1 MTAAWGDRYLLLLGA
16 AMSLRERAVV
26 AALREFDGPV
36 VTVARARNS
45 KSAKFFDEVLIGD
58 FSDPDEV
65 LRLVV
70 EHEKETGRTPAGVVP
85 FFDPG
90 LVPGWTV
97 ADHYGLP
104 FLSRAAVD
112 DSSINK
118 DRMKDRLLAAGVAT
132 PRYIRVADVASA
144 VAAGE
149 RFGFPCVIKPCAF
162 GGSLGVR
169 LVSGVDEMA
178 EAYAYVRGIIDSNA
192 AVFTVKNREI
202 QVEEYCTLVD
212 EVSVE
217 ILNHRD
223 QRVVLGVTDK
233 IVGPRPYF
241 AELGH
246 RVPSVYTDRE
256 DVHDIVIRACTAIG
270 LDRGVAHVELR
281 LEPDVAPQI
290 IEVGARTAGDG
301 IIDQVERAYGV
312 SPYALHVRSFLDRI
326 DEPVVV
332 PQPSGLAGI
341 SMLKA
346 PAGRIAAI
354 EPVSEVDPAVV
365 AYEVTA
371 VAGAESAAVSA
382 NYLNREGYVEV
393 AWPGAHPQDIPIDA
407 QTEIADSLSARLF
420 RMA

>member
-1 MTAAWGDRYLLLLGA
+1 MTAWGDRYLLVLGA
-16 AMSLRERAVV
+16 AMSLRERAIV
-26 AALREFDGPV
+26 AAVRTFDGPI
-36 VTVARARNS
+36 VTVARNRNS
-45 KSAKFFDEVLIGD
+45 KLAKFFDDILIGD

-65 LRLVV
+65 LRLVL

-104 FLSRAAVD
+104 FLSRTAVD

-118 DRMKDRLLAAGVAT
+118 DRMKDRLLAAGVPT
-132 PRYIRVADVASA
+132 PRYIRVANVAEA
-144 VAAGE
+144 VTAGE
-149 RFGFPCVIKPCAF
+149 NFGFPCVIKPCAF

-169 LVSGVDEMA
+169 LVSDVDEMA
-178 EAYAYVRGIIDSNA
+178 EAYSYVRGIIDTNA

-202 QVEEYCTLVD
+202 QVEEYCTLTD

-217 ILNHRD
+217 VLNHRD

-256 DVHDIVIRACTAIG
+256 DVHDIAIRACAAIG

-281 LEPDVAPQI
+281 LEPDAAPQI

-326 DEPVVV
+326 DTPVVV
-332 PQPSGLAGI
+332 PRPLGLAGI

-346 PAGRIAAI
+346 PAGRIASVN
-354 EPVSEVDPAVV
+354 PVSEVDPTVV

-371 VAGAESAAVSA
+371 APGAESAAISA
-382 NYLNREGYVEV
+382 NYLNREGYVEFS
-393 AWPGAHPQDIPIDA
+393 WPGARPEDVPLATQTDIA
-407 QTEIADSLSARLF
+407 NSLSTQLF
-420 RMA
+420 RMT